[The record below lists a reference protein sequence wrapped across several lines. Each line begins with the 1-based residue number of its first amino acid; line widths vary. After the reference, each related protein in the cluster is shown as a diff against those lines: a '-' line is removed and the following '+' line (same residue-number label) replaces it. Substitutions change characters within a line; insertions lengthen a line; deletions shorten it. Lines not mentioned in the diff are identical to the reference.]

1 MWLWQQQR
9 FAKKTKFIGKLI
21 MLSFFIHMIG
31 SFCFLCV
38 YKGYDKTI
46 IHIQSVAQNVI
57 VRVMP
62 LGGIPKKTASQKTSL
77 APRLL
82 KKTGEHAVSQK
93 QPLLKKIVSQTK
105 TTLKK
110 VAPQKKIIK
119 KPEPVKKIIKK
130 SVDSVVPQSRDQNVK
145 KEEVKKNIEPL
156 KKINNVKNVKEEK
169 EKEVIK
175 QSAPLESSNTEE
187 IVSHNEEEIVYLS
200 QKDYNAF
207 EAHAALQEAIIDVW
221 TPPAGMADNLV
232 CVVSLI
238 IDWNGSLKESVIDD
252 SSGVPIYDIAVG
264 QALEQVKIPRALW
277 GKSLTVA
284 FKP

>member
-9 FAKKTKFIGKLI
+9 FAKKRKFIGKLI

-38 YKGYDKTI
+38 YKGYDTTI
-46 IHIQSVAQNVI
+46 IQIQSVAHNVI
-57 VRVMP
+57 VRVLP
-62 LGGIPKKTASQKTSL
+62 LGGIAKKATSQKTALSTHVS
-77 APRLL
+77 
-82 KKTGEHAVSQK
+82 KKTGENV
-93 QPLLKKIVSQTK
+93 LLKKQTVLKKSIAETK
-105 TTLKK
+105 TTVKK
-110 VAPQKKIIK
+110 VALQKKIIK

-130 SVDSVVPQSRDQNVK
+130 TVDSVASQSRDQNVK
-145 KEEVKKNIEPL
+145 KEEAKKNIEAL
-156 KKINNVKNVKEEK
+156 KKVNNVKEEK

-175 QSAPLESSNTEE
+175 QSVPSEPSNTEE

-232 CVVSLI
+232 CIVSLI
-238 IDWNGSLKESVIDD
+238 IDWDGSLKESSIDD

-277 GKSLTVA
+277 GKSITVA